1 MGSLSLLQRIFT
13 TQESNPG
20 LLHRRQILY
29 QLSYEGS
36 PSMIIAVLQMQ
47 KLRSRE
53 VEYFCTGHTE
63 SAAMDEGR
71 VFLSLRIPAVTS
83 GERGVR
89 LGWKGALCTDP
100 CPVRTPTQLLVLALP
115 GLQAPRL
122 LLLSA
127 HPGAPA
133 IPAPALPGSPK
144 CPHTSRHVPL
154 CPLCRECP
162 ADPLHRTQRGASCS
176 APRGLRTAPLRRNP
190 RRHHLRFPSSQQQ
203 AGAKQALKNV
213 C

>member
-36 PSMIIAVLQMQ
+36 PSMIIPVLQMQ

-100 CPVRTPTQLLVLALP
+100 VPCAPPPSSSSLPSLASKLHACCCSQPTLVLLPSQPQPSLAPPSAPTPPGMCPSVPCAGSAL
-115 GLQAPRL
+115 RTH
-122 LLLSA
+122 STA
-127 HPGAPA
+127 HRGAR
-133 IPAPALPGSPK
+133 PALHPVASAQPLSGETHADTISVSLALS
-144 CPHTSRHVPL
+144 SR
-154 CPLCRECP
+154 
-162 ADPLHRTQRGASCS
+162 
-176 APRGLRTAPLRRNP
+176 
-190 RRHHLRFPSSQQQ
+190 Q
-203 AGAKQALKNV
+203 AQSRL
-213 C
+213 